1 MPKIST
7 YSISTPVV
15 DDDKWIGTDATALK
29 ETKNFTARD
38 VAIYLN
44 DFDKVESDSL
54 RYKYQNW
61 ILTNPATIRE
71 AGTISFS
78 TSNAGDVAFNSVTG
92 FMLSKYTKGLVDV
105 NTFYSNPLVGSQ
117 VLISQSKNTSV
128 FGIFTWDSAVQDGS
142 EVNFWNIGL
151 THVTSNGSLES
162 NEDYF
167 ISLLQYNVAAS
178 GGDKNY
184 TEVFGA
190 PLTTWTVNHNL
201 NKKPAVSC
209 IDTSGNEVYGLV
221 DYINDNKVTI
231 TFIAATGGTVTC
243 N

>member
-1 MPKIST
+1 MAKIST
-7 YSISTPVV
+7 YAISTPVV
-15 DDDKWIGTDATALK
+15 DDDKWIGTDASALK

-38 VAIYLN
+38 VAEYLN

-54 RYKYQNW
+54 RYEYQNW
-61 ILTNPATIRE
+61 ETGDVRK
-71 AGTISFS
+71 AGSISFS
-78 TSNAGDVAFNSVTG
+78 TSNAGSVAFSTITA
-92 FMLSKYTKGLVDV
+92 FMLSKYTKALVDV
-105 NTFYSNPLVGSQ
+105 NSFYTNPLVNSQ
-117 VLISQSKNTSV
+117 VLISQSKNTSI
-128 FGIFTWDSAVQDGS
+128 FGIYTWNSAVQNGA
-142 EVNFWNIGL
+142 EINFWDIG
-151 THVTSNGSLES
+151 VTYVTGNGSLET

-167 ISLLQYNVAAS
+167 ISLLQYNVSAS

-221 DYINDNKVTI
+221 DYINNNQVTI
-231 TFIAATGGTVTC
+231 TFSAATGGTVTC